1 MGLPWYRVHTVVLN
15 DPRRLLSVHIMH
27 TALVA
32 GWAGSMALYEIAVF
46 DPSDPVLDPMWRQG
60 MFVIPFMTRLGITN
74 SWGGWSITGGTIT
87 NPGIWSYE
95 GVAGAHILFS
105 GLCFLAAIWHWVY
118 WDLEIFCDERTGK
131 PSLDLP
137 KIFGIHLFLAGVA
150 CFGFGAFHVTGL
162 YGPGIWVSD
171 PYGLTGKVQ
180 SVNPSWGVEG
190 FDPFVPG
197 GIASHHIAA
206 GTLGILAG
214 LFHLSV
220 RPPQRLYKGLRMGNI
235 ETVLSS
241 SIAAVFFAAFV
252 VAGTMWYGSST
263 TPIELFGPT
272 RYQWDQGYFQQE
284 IYRRVSAGLAENQS
298 LSEAWAKIPEKL
310 AFYDYIGNNPA
321 KGRLFRAGSMDN
333 GDGIAVGWLG
343 HPIFRDKEGR
353 ELFVRRMPT
362 FFETFPVVL
371 VYGDGIVRA
380 DVPFRR
386 AESKYSVE
394 QVGVT
399 VEFYGGELNGVS
411 YSDPVTVKKYARRVQ
426 LGEIFELDRATLKS
440 DGVFRSS
447 PRGWFTF
454 GHASFA
460 LLFFGHIWHGA
471 DPDLDAQ
478 VEFGAFQKLGD
489 PTTRRQDIIPP
500 KINRYGRFMATQTVE
515 NDSKSGPRRT
525 TVGVLLKPL
534 NSEYGKVAPG
544 WGTTPLMGVAM
555 ALFAVFLSII
565 LEIYNSSVLYRT
577 YLNKVYDWFE
587 ERLEIQA
594 IADDI
599 TSKYVPPHV
608 NIFYCLGG
616 ITLTCFIVQVATGFA
631 MTFYYRPTV
640 TDAFASVQYI
650 MTEANFGWLIRS
662 VHRWSA
668 SMMVLMM
675 ILHVFRVYLTG
686 GFKKPREL
694 TWVTGVVLAVLTASF
709 GVTGYSLP
717 WDQIGYWAVKIVT
730 GVPDA
735 IPVIGSP
742 LVELLRGSASVGQST
757 LTRFYSLHTFVLPL
771 LTAVFM
777 LMHFPMIRKQ
787 GISGPL

>member
-15 DPRRLLSVHIMH
+15 DSGRLLSAHIMH

-32 GWAGSMALYEIAVF
+32 GWAGSMALYELAVF

-60 MFVIPFMTRLGITN
+60 MFVIPFMTRLGVTN
-74 SWGGWSITGGTIT
+74 SWGGWNITGGTIT

-95 GVAGAHILFS
+95 GVAGAHIVFS

-137 KIFGIHLFLAGVA
+137 KIFGIHLFLSGVA

-171 PYGLTGKVQ
+171 PYGLTGRVQ
-180 SVNPSWGVEG
+180 SVNPAWGVEG

-206 GTLGILAG
+206 RTLGILAG

-252 VAGTMWYGSST
+252 VAGTMWYGSAT

-284 IYRRVSAGLAENQS
+284 IYRRVGAVLAENQI
-298 LSEAWAKIPEKL
+298 LSEAWSKILEKL

-321 KGRLFRAGSMDN
+321 KGGLFRAGSMDN
-333 GDGIAVGWLG
+333 GDGIAV
-343 HPIFRDKEGR
+343 
-353 ELFVRRMPT
+353 
-362 FFETFPVVL
+362 
-371 VYGDGIVRA
+371 
-380 DVPFRR
+380 
-386 AESKYSVE
+386 ESKYSVE

-411 YSDPVTVKKYARRVQ
+411 YSDPATVKKYARRAQ

-460 LLFFGHIWHGA
+460 LLFFFGHIWHGA
-471 DPDLDAQ
+471 RTLFRDVFAGIDPDLDTQ
-478 VEFGAFQKLGD
+478 VEFGTFQKLGD
-489 PTTRRQDIIPP
+489 PTTRRQ
-500 KINRYGRFMATQTVE
+500 
-515 NDSKSGPRRT
+515 
-525 TVGVLLKPL
+525 
-534 NSEYGKVAPG
+534 
-544 WGTTPLMGVAM
+544 
-555 ALFAVFLSII
+555 
-565 LEIYNSSVLYRT
+565 
-577 YLNKVYDWFE
+577 
-587 ERLEIQA
+587 
-594 IADDI
+594 
-599 TSKYVPPHV
+599 
-608 NIFYCLGG
+608 
-616 ITLTCFIVQVATGFA
+616 
-631 MTFYYRPTV
+631 
-640 TDAFASVQYI
+640 
-650 MTEANFGWLIRS
+650 
-662 VHRWSA
+662 
-668 SMMVLMM
+668 
-675 ILHVFRVYLTG
+675 
-686 GFKKPREL
+686 
-694 TWVTGVVLAVLTASF
+694 VV
-709 GVTGYSLP
+709 
-717 WDQIGYWAVKIVT
+717 
-730 GVPDA
+730 
-735 IPVIGSP
+735 
-742 LVELLRGSASVGQST
+742 
-757 LTRFYSLHTFVLPL
+757 
-771 LTAVFM
+771 
-777 LMHFPMIRKQ
+777 
-787 GISGPL
+787 

>member
-15 DPRRLLSVHIMH
+15 DPGHLLSVHIMH

-32 GWAGSMALYEIAVF
+32 GWAGSMALYELAVF
-46 DPSDPVLDPMWRQG
+46 YPSDPVLDPMWRQC

-74 SWGGWSITGGTIT
+74 SWGSWSITGGTIT

-95 GVAGAHILFS
+95 GVAGAHI
-105 GLCFLAAIWHWVY
+105 HWVY

-137 KIFGIHLFLAGVA
+137 KIFGIHLFLSGVA

-180 SVNPSWGVEG
+180 PINPAWGVEG

-197 GIASHHIAA
+197 GMASHHIAV

-235 ETVLSS
+235 ETILSS

-252 VAGTMWYGSST
+252 VAETIWYGSAT

-272 RYQWDQGYFQQE
+272 RYQWDQVYFQQE
-284 IYRRVSAGLAENQS
+284 IYRRVSARLAENQ
-298 LSEAWAKIPEKL
+298 
-310 AFYDYIGNNPA
+310 
-321 KGRLFRAGSMDN
+321 RLFRAGSMDN

-343 HPIFRDKEGR
+343 HPIFRDKDGR

-371 VYGDGIVRA
+371 VDGDGIVRA

-411 YSDPVTVKKYARRVQ
+411 YSDPATVKKYARRAQ

-460 LLFFGHIWHGA
+460 LLFFFGHIWHGA
-471 DPDLDAQ
+471 RTLFRDFFAGIDPDLDAQ

-489 PTTRRQDIIPP
+489 PTTIRQ
-500 KINRYGRFMATQTVE
+500 
-515 NDSKSGPRRT
+515 
-525 TVGVLLKPL
+525 
-534 NSEYGKVAPG
+534 
-544 WGTTPLMGVAM
+544 
-555 ALFAVFLSII
+555 
-565 LEIYNSSVLYRT
+565 
-577 YLNKVYDWFE
+577 
-587 ERLEIQA
+587 
-594 IADDI
+594 
-599 TSKYVPPHV
+599 
-608 NIFYCLGG
+608 
-616 ITLTCFIVQVATGFA
+616 
-631 MTFYYRPTV
+631 
-640 TDAFASVQYI
+640 
-650 MTEANFGWLIRS
+650 
-662 VHRWSA
+662 
-668 SMMVLMM
+668 
-675 ILHVFRVYLTG
+675 
-686 GFKKPREL
+686 
-694 TWVTGVVLAVLTASF
+694 VV
-709 GVTGYSLP
+709 
-717 WDQIGYWAVKIVT
+717 
-730 GVPDA
+730 
-735 IPVIGSP
+735 
-742 LVELLRGSASVGQST
+742 
-757 LTRFYSLHTFVLPL
+757 
-771 LTAVFM
+771 
-777 LMHFPMIRKQ
+777 
-787 GISGPL
+787 